1 MKIRLNDIRLY
12 AFHGCWDEEAI
23 VGGEYSV
30 DICIDFDYTDAALA
44 DDLSQTID
52 YVRIKEIVSSEM
64 AVRAKLIETVSLR
77 ILNVLKA
84 EFPQADNRWVK
95 ITKINA
101 PMGGQVQSV
110 SVEIEG

>member
-1 MKIRLNDIRLY
+1 MKIRLNDIRLH

-52 YVRIKEIVSSEM
+52 YVRIKEIVYSEM

>member
-1 MKIRLNDIRLY
+1 MKIRLNDIRVH

-52 YVRIKEIVSSEM
+52 YVRIKEIVYSEM
-64 AVRAKLIETVSLR
+64 AIRAKLIETVSLR

>member
-52 YVRIKEIVSSEM
+52 YVRIKEIVYSEM

>member
-1 MKIRLNDIRLY
+1 MKIRLNDIRVH

-52 YVRIKEIVSSEM
+52 YVRIKEIVYSEM
-64 AVRAKLIETVSLR
+64 ATRAKLIETVSLR

>member
-1 MKIRLNDIRLY
+1 
-12 AFHGCWDEEAI
+12 
-23 VGGEYSV
+23 
-30 DICIDFDYTDAALA
+30 
-44 DDLSQTID
+44 
-52 YVRIKEIVSSEM
+52 M

-77 ILNVLKA
+77 ILNVLKS

-101 PMGGQVQSV
+101 PMGGQVHSV

>member
-30 DICIDFDYTDAALA
+30 DICIDFDYTNAALA

-52 YVRIKEIVSSEM
+52 YVRIKEIVYSEM
-64 AVRAKLIETVSLR
+64 AIRAKLIETVSLR

>member
-1 MKIRLNDIRLY
+1 MKIRLNDIRLH
-12 AFHGCWDEEAI
+12 AFHGCWYEEAI

-30 DICIDFDYTDAALA
+30 DICIDFDYTVAALA
-44 DDLSQTID
+44 DDLSLTID
-52 YVRIKEIVSSEM
+52 YVKIKEIVHSEM
-64 AVRAKLIETVSLR
+64 AIRAKLIETVSLR

-101 PMGGQVQSV
+101 P
-110 SVEIEG
+110 ILLI

>member
-1 MKIRLNDIRLY
+1 MKIRLNDIRLH
-12 AFHGCWDEEAI
+12 AFHGCWEEEAI

-30 DICIDFDYTDAALA
+30 DICVDFDYTDAALA

-52 YVRIKEIVSSEM
+52 YVKIKEIVYREM

-101 PMGGQVQSV
+101 PMGGQVHSV

>member
-1 MKIRLNDIRLY
+1 M
-12 AFHGCWDEEAI
+12 
-23 VGGEYSV
+23 GGEYSV
-30 DICIDFDYTDAALA
+30 DICIDFDYTVAALA

-52 YVRIKEIVSSEM
+52 YVRIKEIVYSEM
-64 AVRAKLIETVSLR
+64 AIRAKLIETVSLR

>member
-30 DICIDFDYTDAALA
+30 DICIDFDYTNAALA

-52 YVRIKEIVSSEM
+52 YVRIKEIVYSEM